1 MASSDASCVYPR
13 CARARSAAGGRTHTV
28 RFAAAAA
35 AVPRATLP
43 RPLTFDMPVCF
54 SLHLSPFLPRL
65 PPSFLFCGGDLSLSC
80 AQRDKFR
87 EALSAYLNCLD
98 AFTAARKWEK
108 SDAVGGLYPFRT
120 QAMRFLLFLLLWRT
134 LAWPLLPCGS
144 PSAPSVKTSV
154 RVCVKKDERVVPEH
168 IHVCAHKH
176 MRGEEASLST
186 PPFPSRTCIPTPRA
200 RERRPYDVIHDN
212 EKQVKETSPK
222 P

>member
-1 MASSDASCVYPR
+1 MASSDASCLYPR

-43 RPLTFDMPVCF
+43 RPLTFGMPVCF

-98 AFTAARKWEK
+98 AFTAAREWEK
-108 SDAVGGLYPFRT
+108 SE

-168 IHVCAHKH
+168 IHV
-176 MRGEEASLST
+176 EASLSM
-186 PPFPSRTCIPTPRA
+186 PPFSSRTCIPTPRA
-200 RERRPYDVIHDN
+200 RERRPYDVIHD
-212 EKQVKETSPK
+212 KKHPK